1 MDQYHL
7 DNFEAYSEIFKEHA
21 LAVAELMKILNDQ
34 ISSMGLPPAE
44 RTKDLFRM
52 VLDLSYNTDTTYKK
66 RFKITDPDFVISPWY
81 HKDEVCNSMRSI
93 FKEELDRYMG
103 HNNENAK

>member
-21 LAVAELMKILNDQ
+21 LAVAELMRILNDE
-34 ISSMGLPPAE
+34 ISSMGLPPTE

-52 VLDLSYNTDTTYKK
+52 VLDLSYNVDTTYKK
-66 RFKITDPDFVISPWY
+66 RFKITDPDFIISPLFS
-81 HKDEVCNSMRSI
+81 KDEVLDSMRSV
-93 FKEELDRYMG
+93 FKEEFDRYLG
-103 HNNENAK
+103 HDNATTK